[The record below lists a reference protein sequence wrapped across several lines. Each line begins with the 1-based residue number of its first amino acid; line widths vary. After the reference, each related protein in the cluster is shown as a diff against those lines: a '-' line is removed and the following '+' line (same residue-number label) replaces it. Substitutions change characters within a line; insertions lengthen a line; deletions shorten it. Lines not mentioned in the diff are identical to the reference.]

1 MPNKPIKQG
10 YKVYGIADHGYIY
23 SWIWSSRLFGLED
36 IPVFD
41 TLTNTGAL
49 VRALVATLPRDSM
62 TIYMDNYFTSV
73 SLFESLRNL
82 KYGAV
87 STTRPH
93 DRFPHA
99 LSKLKK
105 ESLKLKWN
113 TLLAEVVDNTLCLAW
128 QDNNIVLALST
139 IHTVHTANDF
149 ITRLRKRPAKT
160 STSARIV
167 RCIFGD
173 DATKDLEIPLFIDD
187 YNHRMGAVDIANQLR
202 ESYETHKATFRN
214 WWPLFYWLIDVIVI
228 NSYRLY
234 QVHMAQLGQESTFSH
249 VEFRTSLYSYLFGFV
264 QSAKIHRLQSDLGGK
279 RLFGSNLEHVHC
291 KVKRTQVNTCVW
303 CVYQMRYQK
312 AIGQPP
318 ALRAS
323 RSWFGCS
330 FCDVALCQNT
340 DCWSQYHQWHV
351 Y

>member
-1 MPNKPIKQG
+1 
-10 YKVYGIADHGYIY
+10 
-23 SWIWSSRLFGLED
+23 
-36 IPVFD
+36 
-41 TLTNTGAL
+41 
-49 VRALVATLPRDSM
+49 
-62 TIYMDNYFTSV
+62 
-73 SLFESLRNL
+73 
-82 KYGAV
+82 
-87 STTRPH
+87 
-93 DRFPHA
+93 
-99 LSKLKK
+99 
-105 ESLKLKWN
+105 LKLKWN

-149 ITRLRKRPAKT
+149 IIRLRKRPAKT

-291 KVKRTQVNTCVW
+291 KVKRTQVNTCV
-303 CVYQMRYQK
+303 
-312 AIGQPP
+312 
-318 ALRAS
+318 
-323 RSWFGCS
+323 
-330 FCDVALCQNT
+330 
-340 DCWSQYHQWHV
+340 
-351 Y
+351 